1 MAQEMK
7 PFFVLW
13 VVVAFFA
20 TQSGTTDATS
30 STGEQTASAD
40 LTPVKATKTGAA
52 FTTIEPKT
60 AGAETT
66 TVESVTTGAATAT
79 VEPGTTSAATTTVE
93 SVTTGAAI
101 TTVEPGTTGAV
112 ITTLE
117 PGTTS
122 AAITTVEPGITS
134 AATTTVEPVT
144 TGAAITTVEPVTT
157 GVATTAVQPVTT
169 DVATTTLEPVP
180 TGAATTILATLTTA
194 NPDGSSTTPK
204 PPTDTPTTKPS
215 DSTTT
220 ANPDGSFTT
229 PKPPT
234 DTPTTKPTDSTTTA
248 NPDGSPTTPKP
259 PTDPPTTK
267 PTDSTTTANPD
278 GSPTTPKP
286 PTDPPTTK
294 PTDSTTTA
302 NPDGSPTTPKPPTD
316 PPTTKPLE
324 PCDGNPCSD
333 GSTCE
338 PRHNQTFECLCL
350 AGDSYDTESKSC
362 QSAKVFPGQLT
373 LPGLEYNIKMADKTS
388 QEFKK
393 ASLDINKEITMV
405 FKDDTSFSGSTV
417 VEISKASP
425 VQSKVWSMSARA
437 SGTVNATVEIIFKKG
452 AEIKETDVLKQM
464 KAAVDCAD
472 CLLKGAQ
479 FKNEPLCALNPCDNT
494 TKCEPQDGDFTCTCL
509 EQFIKTDFGKRLCIA
524 CPSGKK
530 AKDSKEC
537 VDCPFGYSGFN
548 CGETWKLSLVIAGT
562 VLGGLLL
569 IALILLPVLVHKY
582 SKKVSKNE
590 KSGDMEPYARLPPT
604 KQSMAN
610 GGSAQSQHAPYSGPA
625 NRMSGFPSAGAPRIP
640 RATATNSWEKRAN
653 MEMTPSSRGQ
663 NLFPA
668 GGNSRLYDDHG
679 DMNPVA
685 QSRPQSNP
693 YTQNQPRANLYGQS
707 QGHSNPYYMHDN
719 GKRF

>member
-122 AAITTVEPGITS
+122 AATATVESVTTGAAITTVEPGITS

-215 DSTTT
+215 
-220 ANPDGSFTT
+220 
-229 PKPPT
+229 
-234 DTPTTKPTDSTTTA
+234 
-248 NPDGSPTTPKP
+248 
-259 PTDPPTTK
+259 
-267 PTDSTTTANPD
+267 
-278 GSPTTPKP
+278 
-286 PTDPPTTK
+286 
-294 PTDSTTTA
+294 DSTTTA